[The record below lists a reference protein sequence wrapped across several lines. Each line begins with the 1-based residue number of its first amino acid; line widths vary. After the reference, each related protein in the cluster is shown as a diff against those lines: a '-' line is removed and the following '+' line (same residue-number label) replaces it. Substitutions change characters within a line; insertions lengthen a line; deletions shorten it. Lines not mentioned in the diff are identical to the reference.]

1 MDGRGRGRPNSPEI
15 QREFAGSR
23 LEEQILIRAFE
34 LVAPA
39 IRRTLTEDEQSATAC
54 GAEQFHSVLAKGA

>member
-1 MDGRGRGRPNSPEI
+1 MEGPGSGRRVSLEI

-39 IRRTLTEDEQSATAC
+39 IRRTLTQDDQMASAWD
-54 GAEQFHSVLAKGA
+54 AEHFHSVLAKGA